1 MIREIQKTRIPNK
14 QSSSFIFF
22 RIDAFILRL
31 IQRNCPSH
39 PRVYPLP
46 SAPRDSRQCVS
57 SHRVR
62 GLPRLASPRHMMA
75 ATAHHIVS
83 YVYDLS
89 SYGSIASLE
98 KWYLSI
104 GTVLP
109 PFLPRFRLW
118 GRRTR
123 GRQCV
128 SSHRVRG
135 LPRLASPL
143 HMMAAT
149 AHHIVSYVYDLS
161 SYGSIASLEKWYL
174 TSGTVLP
181 PFLPRFRLWGRRT
194 RGRQCVSS
202 HRVRGLPRLASPLHM
217 MAATAHHI
225 VSYVYDLSSYGA
237 IASLEKLVPRR
248 SKRLSIGTV
257 LPPFLPRFR
266 LWGRRTSAAGH
277 NVRLPAEGSRLAITP
292 AGRGS
297 KK

>member
-98 KWYLSI
+98 KWYLTI
-104 GTVLP
+104 
-109 PFLPRFRLW
+109 
-118 GRRTR
+118 
-123 GRQCV
+123 
-128 SSHRVRG
+128 
-135 LPRLASPL
+135 
-143 HMMAAT
+143 
-149 AHHIVSYVYDLS
+149 
-161 SYGSIASLEKWYL
+161 
-174 TSGTVLP
+174 GTVLP

>member
-89 SYGSIASLE
+89 SYG
-98 KWYLSI
+98 
-104 GTVLP
+104 
-109 PFLPRFRLW
+109 
-118 GRRTR
+118 
-123 GRQCV
+123 
-128 SSHRVRG
+128 
-135 LPRLASPL
+135 
-143 HMMAAT
+143 
-149 AHHIVSYVYDLS
+149 
-161 SYGSIASLEKWYL
+161 
-174 TSGTVLP
+174 
-181 PFLPRFRLWGRRT
+181 
-194 RGRQCVSS
+194 
-202 HRVRGLPRLASPLHM
+202 
-217 MAATAHHI
+217 
-225 VSYVYDLSSYGA
+225 A